1 MTRETKSPKG
11 KVKVVSVSLTPEA
24 VTKLE
29 KFCEKNDRGKSWAV
43 DKLIMLHLEKLQ

>member
-24 VTKLE
+24 ATKLE
-29 KFCEKNDRGKSWAV
+29 KYCERNERGKSWVV
-43 DKLIMLHLEKLQ
+43 DKLIMLFLEKLQ